1 MGGFVSVQAR
11 GNVALVRLD
20 RPPANAMDQALLD
33 EATAIAARLTAER
46 PDAVVLTGRPGFFSA
61 GVDLN
66 VAPYLDEAGQRAMVT
81 GINRLMAGWYACP
94 RPLVAAVNG
103 HAIAGG
109 LFLTLCGDW
118 RVGTTQGRYGLTEV
132 RVGVPYPAVVLA
144 IARAELAP
152 PVLRRLVL
160 RAHLLDAEEAE
171 RAGLWDEV
179 VAPEEVLSRALER
192 AEELAR
198 LPRRAYE
205 YAKRQLRGPVLA
217 AVADALDGGDP
228 LAGNWIAEE
237 TRQAAAAQ
245 LRQGAP

>member
-1 MGGFVSVQAR
+1 MGEFISVEAR

-20 RPPANAMDQALLD
+20 RPPANAMDQAVLE
-33 EATAIAARLTAER
+33 EATEVAARVTGER
-46 PDAVVLTGRPGFFSA
+46 PDAVVLTGRPRFFSA
-61 GVDLN
+61 GVDLK
-66 VAPYLDEAGQRAMVT
+66 VAPHLDEAGQRAMVT
-81 GINRLMAGWYACP
+81 GINRLMASWYACP
-94 RPLVAAVNG
+94 RPVVTAVNG
-103 HAIAGG
+103 HAIAAG
-109 LFLTLCGDW
+109 LVLALCGDW

-132 RVGVPYPAVVLA
+132 RVGVPYPAVVVA

-160 RAHLLDAEEAE
+160 GAHLLDAEGAE

-179 VAPEEVLSRALER
+179 VAAGEVVGRALER

-205 YAKRQLRGPVLA
+205 HAKGQLRGPVLA
-217 AVADALDGGDP
+217 PVAEALDGGDP
-228 LAGNWIAEE
+228 LAGNWIADE

-245 LRQGAP
+245 LRQAFE